1 MHTMSPYSRATR
13 INVASG
19 SRNTCNASP
28 SSGVPLG
35 PGGSLGSFADE
46 AALDAAVTVIFSRAL
61 GGRKNRLHSLHSLL
75 RSSAPIHCIKCGS
88 SYLLTMPIKD
98 AARGLAVFSRIG

>member
-19 SRNTCNASP
+19 SRNTCKGRP
-28 SSGVPLG
+28 
-35 PGGSLGSFADE
+35 GSFAAE
-46 AALDAAVTVIFSRAL
+46 AAVDAAVTVIFSRAL

-75 RSSAPIHCIKCGS
+75 RSLALIHCIKCGS
-88 SYLLTMPIKD
+88 SFLRMMSIQD
-98 AARGLAVFSRIG
+98 AARPLAVFSRIG